1 MANSTIRVAFTAGG
15 SGGHVFPLFAILES
29 IQKIANDE
37 RVDVEVRYFGP
48 DDKSSSFL
56 NKSGLPIYKII
67 AGNGGFLG
75 ACKTFIGIVQ
85 SLWLLLFYMPDVVF
99 SKGSYGS
106 LPIVIV
112 AWLYRIPI
120 VIHESDSIPGNA
132 NLFAVRFAKKIMVS
146 FEHAKQ
152 FFKTRAPIVV
162 GNPLRMGLYNPI
174 AREEAKKHFGFNI
187 EKPLVLILGG
197 SQGAVAINDFI
208 LNILP
213 QLIQKTQILHQVG
226 EVNYET
232 MRSEVAA
239 VEDLS
244 RVQNK
249 DEYKIVGFLDGEEYR
264 NALYAADVVI
274 SRAGAGI
281 IFELAALNKPAVLI
295 PIAGLANDH
304 QLFNAQEY
312 AEYGGAEIFEQ
323 ANLLPHLFLE
333 RLFRILDN
341 EEVRT
346 KMIEGAKKFAAP
358 KAAEQIARE
367 ILLTGTDY

>member
-15 SGGHVFPLFAILES
+15 SGGHVFPLLAIFEG
-29 IQKIANDE
+29 IQRVANE
-37 RVDVEVRYFGP
+37 EHVNVEVRYFGP
-48 DDKSSSFL
+48 NDKSIGFL
-56 NKSGLPIYKII
+56 EKSGLPLYKII
-67 AGNGGFLG
+67 AGNGGFWG
-75 ACKTFIGIVQ
+75 IGKTFIGILQ
-85 SLWLLLFYMPDVVF
+85 SLWLLLSYMPDVVF

-120 VIHESDSIPGNA
+120 IIHESDSIPGNA
-132 NLFAVRFAKKIMVS
+132 NLFAVRFANKVMIS

-152 FFKTRAPIVV
+152 FFKTKDPIIM

-174 AREEAKKHFGFNI
+174 VQTEAKKHFGFDI
-187 EKPLVLILGG
+187 EKPLILVLGG
-197 SQGAVAINDFI
+197 SQGAVAINDFVVN
-208 LNILP
+208 LLP
-213 QLIQKTQILHQVG
+213 QLLQKAQVLHQVG
-226 EVNYET
+226 NANYEA
-232 MRSEVAA
+232 MRGEVAA
-239 VEDLS
+239 MEDLGK
-244 RVQNK
+244 VQNK
-249 DEYKIVGFLDGEEYR
+249 DEYKIVGFLEGEEYR

-295 PIAGLANDH
+295 PLSGLANDH

-333 RLFRILDN
+333 RLFRILET
-341 EEVRT
+341 EEVRV
-346 KMIEGAKKFAAP
+346 KMVEGAKRFAAP
-358 KAAEQIARE
+358 NAAEQIARE
-367 ILLTGTDY
+367 ILLTGADH

>member
-15 SGGHVFPLFAILES
+15 SGGHVFPLLAILEG
-29 IQKIANDE
+29 IQKVAGE
-37 RVDVEVRYFGP
+37 EHVGVEVHYFGP
-48 DDKSSSFL
+48 DDKSIGFLDKSSL
-56 NKSGLPIYKII
+56 QIHKII

-75 ACKTFIGIVQ
+75 VCKTFLGIIQ
-85 SLWLLLFYMPDVVF
+85 SLWLLLSYMPDVVF

-112 AWLYRIPI
+112 AWLYRIPV

-132 NLFAVRFAKKIMVS
+132 NFFAVRFAKKVMVS

-152 FFKTRAPIVV
+152 FFKTKEPIMV
-162 GNPLRMGLYNPI
+162 GNPLRMGLYTPI
-174 AREEAKKHFGFNI
+174 AHEEAKKHFGFSV
-187 EKPLVLILGG
+187 EKPLILVLGG

-208 LNILP
+208 VNLLP
-213 QLIQKTQILHQVG
+213 QLLQKTQVLHQVG
-226 EVNYET
+226 SANYGG
-232 MRSEVAA
+232 MRGEVAA
-239 VEDLS
+239 MEDLG

-249 DEYKIVGFLDGEEYR
+249 DDYKIVGFLEGEEYH
-264 NALYAADVVI
+264 NALYAADLVI
-274 SRAGAGI
+274 SRAGAGV
-281 IFELAALNKPAVLI
+281 IFELAALNKPAILI
-295 PIAGLANDH
+295 PISGLANDH

-333 RLFRILDN
+333 RLFRILDT

-346 KMIEGAKKFAAP
+346 KMVEGAKKFAAP
-358 KAAEQIARE
+358 HAAEQIAWE
-367 ILLTGTDY
+367 ILLTGAAH